1 MKNLVVTTKDGA
13 ALSVTIRGVGPPL
26 MLVTGL
32 GGTAAFWTVPA
43 TELAQT
49 HTVITFDHR
58 GIGAS
63 TRGSLPVTVD
73 LLADDCTAILDAI
86 GIQKTV
92 LLGHSLGGAIGQK
105 FALHRPHSLAGLVL
119 SGTWMAPNRFMTTL
133 FNARRKL
140 LSADPSGYAAL
151 TMILGYPPS
160 WLNEHWDSPGIAISA
175 APLSAEALAIVDERI
190 GALLAFDGSGHAG
203 SYRGPTLVQGAQ
215 DDLIVPALLQ
225 DQLAASIPHAR
236 QLTFA
241 NGGHF
246 FPISRTNDFVR
257 TLQDWIGT
265 DVTNMA

>member
-13 ALSVTIRGVGPPL
+13 ALSVTIRGDGPPL

-32 GGTAAFWTVPA
+32 GGTAAFWTAPA
-43 TELAQT
+43 QQLAQA

-63 TRGSLPVTVD
+63 TRGSLPVTVE
-73 LLADDCTAILDAI
+73 LLADDCAAILDAV
-86 GIQKTV
+86 GIRKTV

-105 FALHRPHSLAGLVL
+105 IALHSPHALAGLVL
-119 SGTWMAPNRFMTTL
+119 SGTWMAPNRFMTAL

-140 LSADPSGYAAL
+140 LAADPSGYAAL

-160 WLNEHWDSPGIAISA
+160 WLHQHWDSSGIAISA
-175 APLSAEALAIVDERI
+175 AQLSATALAIADERI

-203 SYRGPTLVQGAQ
+203 SYSGPTLVQGAQ
-215 DDLIVPALLQ
+215 DDLIVPAFLQ

-236 QLTFA
+236 QLSFA
-241 NGGHF
+241 AGGHF
-246 FPISRTNDFVR
+246 FPISRTDDFVR
-257 TLQDWIGT
+257 TVQDWIRT
-265 DVTNMA
+265 DVANTA